1 VSAGIDFLPPSENE
15 GEHVEGGAGGSKV
28 LSSVHTFV
36 STRIKCA
43 VCTLR
48 FHWMC
53 DIDENKLVCMFTT
66 IQGRVKG
73 SIVFLD

>member
-1 VSAGIDFLPPSENE
+1 ME
-15 GEHVEGGAGGSKV
+15 GRVGGSKV
-28 LSSVHTFV
+28 LSSVHTYV
-36 STRIKCA
+36 STKIKCA

-53 DIDENKLVCMFTT
+53 NIDENKLVCMFTT
-66 IQGRVKG
+66 IQERVRR

>member
-1 VSAGIDFLPPSENE
+1 
-15 GEHVEGGAGGSKV
+15 V

-53 DIDENKLVCMFTT
+53 DIDENKLVCMFAT
-66 IQGRVKG
+66 IQGRVRG